1 MITRSGAPY
10 VLLSAE
16 PLVQLWHRVHISL
29 NRTLYQDYVE
39 HFIDVV
45 YNNGSA
51 SGGASE
57 SYLQF
62 LRTRSAYV
70 QNNVFEELS
79 APTREQHPL
88 PVHGYISELSDFVPM
103 FSAKD
108 WTSALAAAY
117 DATTREST
125 AVYVSS
131 RGLLDSM
138 KALLSAFSAL
148 ELLYHTAWWFLQQ
161 IATFTSNELYAAAT
175 ATFGAHGSLHVK
187 VLCAVQVSITYH
199 ALVADNFWVNRTD
212 ADREAVRRILRALQ
226 DTVRNAT
233 RVSSAA
239 GLPVRSLLYMLDETR
254 PVAWPEA
261 PLDFRSGLLLL
272 YGEAVDSEHG
282 FFGHWLSSHRMVQ
295 ASYGRSW
302 HKAAGLVYRLDTSAL
317 STYSAARGVI
327 SLATAAAEPP
337 FYYNTGTPAM
347 AFGGL
352 GFVYALRLLLA
363 MDVTVLL
370 NSAALGS
377 LVVADDHDHLARLLA
392 CSDHEEKYAAF
403 PFLPALEAAHAA
415 YVQSVSGTV
424 EPRLKGLE
432 DFTAEQVFFMT
443 MCLSLCQEDGAGR
456 RSSPPCNAA
465 ARNFAP
471 FAAAFRC
478 TDKSAMNPA
487 EKCRFLGSD
496 HGADSSPS
504 YRK

>member
-1 MITRSGAPY
+1 MITRSDEPY
-10 VLLSAE
+10 ILLSAE
-16 PLVQLWHRVHISL
+16 PLVQLWQRVHKSL
-29 NRTLYQDYVE
+29 NQALYQKYVE
-39 HFIDVV
+39 QFIDVV
-45 YNNGSA
+45 YNNGNA

-62 LRTRSAYV
+62 LRTRSAHV
-70 QNNVFEELS
+70 QTNIFEELS
-79 APTREQHPL
+79 GPSRERHPL
-88 PVHGYISELSDFVPM
+88 PVHGHISDLRDFVPM

-108 WTSALAAAY
+108 WTTALNAAY
-117 DATTREST
+117 DAVTRDRT
-125 AVYVSS
+125 PVFVSS

-148 ELLYHTAWWFLQQ
+148 ELLYHTAWWFVQQ
-161 IATFTSNELYAAAT
+161 IATLTSNELYEAAT
-175 ATFGAHGSLHVK
+175 VTFGSNGSLLMK
-187 VLCAVQVSITYH
+187 VLCAVQVSITYN
-199 ALVADNFWVNRTD
+199 ALVADNFWVQRTD
-212 ADREAVRRILRALQ
+212 ADREAVSRILRALQ
-226 DTVRNAT
+226 DAVRNGTRASAALTVRD
-233 RVSSAA
+233 
-239 GLPVRSLLYMLDETR
+239 SLVYMLGETR

-272 YGEAVDSEHG
+272 YGEVVDSEHG
-282 FFGHWLSSHRMVQ
+282 FFGHWLSSHRTIQ

-302 HKAAGLVYRLDTSAL
+302 YKAAGLVYRLDTSEL
-317 STYSAARGVI
+317 STYSPVQGVI

-337 FYYNTGTPAM
+337 VYYNTGTPAM

-370 NSAALGS
+370 NSAALDG
-377 LVVADDHDHLARLLA
+377 LVVAEVNDHLAEVLV
-392 CSDHEEKYAAF
+392 CPDHEEKYDAF

-424 EPRLKGLE
+424 EARLKGLE

-478 TDKSAMNPA
+478 SDKSAMNPA
-487 EKCRFLGSD
+487 EKCRFLEGDQAAENSR
-496 HGADSSPS
+496 SN
-504 YRK
+504 RK